1 MATSRQLREQIAAG
15 RWDAALAALYGGS
28 EEVLSRQRSRYG
40 AALEQFEL
48 YYGPG
53 RQVQVYSAPGR
64 TELGGNHTDHQHGYG
79 LAGAVTLDLV
89 AVASRNEDGFIRVK
103 SRGFNKLDV
112 IDLTEE
118 EPQQGESTHSASL
131 IRGIAEGFRAKGCD
145 VGGFDAYT
153 ASDVLRGSGLS
164 SSAAFEMGVAMILNT
179 EYGCGLDAPAL
190 ARICQFA
197 ENTYFGKPSGLL
209 DQLTSAVGG
218 VLFADFADPTA
229 PKIEKI
235 HADGVLP
242 EGMTLCVTDTRASH
256 SELTGEFAAIRNEME
271 AVAACLGGKVLGEVD
286 EKRFWQEL
294 PRLREQC
301 GDRAV
306 LRAIHYFEE
315 NARTLAQRAALA
327 AGDFAAF
334 ARLVEKSGHSSFE
347 CCQNV
352 YCASSPKHQG
362 LSAAL
367 AISQSILAG
376 TGGAWR
382 MQGGGFAGTIQ
393 AFVPDALVKRYCA
406 AMEALFGP
414 GCCYLLSLRE
424 QELCGSC
431 KHKRMP
437 CGMVKVHRRR
447 AFFCFLERSAALR
460 LCVCTQSAHI
470 VLVGLKVF
478 CSLARSAEE
487 EGVDA
492 FHGIEAGLDHI
503 EQQLRNERDGER
515 EQSTSKEEISETE
528 MVRK

>member
-1 MATSRQLREQIAAG
+1 MHYNSGNKPNIAESAGRGSGWQASRQLREQIAAG

-28 EEVLSRQRSRYG
+28 EKVLARQRSRYG

-112 IDLTEE
+112 IDLTEA

-131 IRGIAEGFRAKGCD
+131 IRGIAEGFRAKGYD

-218 VLFADFADPTA
+218 IIFADFADPQQ
-229 PKIEKI
+229 PVLEKI
-235 HADGVLP
+235 HADGLLP
-242 EGMTLCVTDTRASH
+242 PGMSLCVTDTRGSH
-256 SELTGEFAAIRNEME
+256 SELTGEFAAIRQEME
-271 AVAACLGGKVLGEVD
+271 QIAAFLGKKVLGQVTESA
-286 EKRFWQEL
+286 FWAAL
-294 PRLREQC
+294 PALRKAC

-315 NARTLAQRAALA
+315 NARTLAQRDALQAGQFAVFAALVLESGRA
-327 AGDFAAF
+327 SFA
-334 ARLVEKSGHSSFE
+334 L
-347 CCQNV
+347 CQNV
-352 YCASSPKHQG
+352 YCSTDVRHQG
-362 LSAAL
+362 ISVAL
-367 AISQSILAG
+367 ALSQSILQG
-376 TGGAWR
+376 STGAWR

-393 AFVPDALVKRYCA
+393 AYVPQSLLERYHS
-406 AMEALFGP
+406 EIERIFGK
-414 GCCYLLSLRE
+414 GSCYILRLRE
-424 QELCGSC
+424 QGA
-431 KHKRMP
+431 
-437 CGMVKVHRRR
+437 VKV
-447 AFFCFLERSAALR
+447 
-460 LCVCTQSAHI
+460 I
-470 VLVGLKVF
+470 
-478 CSLARSAEE
+478 
-487 EGVDA
+487 
-492 FHGIEAGLDHI
+492 
-503 EQQLRNERDGER
+503 
-515 EQSTSKEEISETE
+515 
-528 MVRK
+528 

>member
-1 MATSRQLREQIAAG
+1 MDTIRLIASDLDATLLDGQSQLPPDFAETVR
-15 RWDAALAALYGGS
+15 ALAERGIRFAAASGRPIYTLEEMFAPLRDDIIFVGDNGGAICWKGESLYLSEMDVADWHTLAGQARSAGHAAVLCGLETAYVEEQFRPYDRVFKRFYTKVEYVPHLEDVTARVDKFTIYFPEGDSQKGYDELYGPVWGERFS
-28 EEVLSRQRSRYG
+28 VAVAGADWVDIMNPGIHKG
-40 AALEQFEL
+40 AALL
-48 YYGPG
+48 
-53 RQVQVYSAPGR
+53 R
-64 TELGGNHTDHQHGYG
+64 LGER
-79 LAGAVTLDLV
+79 L
-89 AVASRNEDGFIRVK
+89 
-103 SRGFNKLDV
+103 
-112 IDLTEE
+112 
-118 EPQQGESTHSASL
+118 
-131 IRGIAEGFRAKGCD
+131 
-145 VGGFDAYT
+145 
-153 ASDVLRGSGLS
+153 
-164 SSAAFEMGVAMILNT
+164 
-179 EYGCGLDAPAL
+179 
-190 ARICQFA
+190 
-197 ENTYFGKPSGLL
+197 
-209 DQLTSAVGG
+209 
-218 VLFADFADPTA
+218 
-229 PKIEKI
+229 
-235 HADGVLP
+235 GVLP

-334 ARLVEKSGHSSFE
+334 ARLAEKSGHSSFE

-393 AFVPDALVKRYCA
+393 AFVPDALIKRYCA

-424 QELCGSC
+424 QG
-431 KHKRMP
+431 
-437 CGMVKVHRRR
+437 
-447 AFFCFLERSAALR
+447 A
-460 LCVCTQSAHI
+460 
-470 VLVGLKVF
+470 
-478 CSLARSAEE
+478 
-487 EGVDA
+487 
-492 FHGIEAGLDHI
+492 
-503 EQQLRNERDGER
+503 
-515 EQSTSKEEISETE
+515 
-528 MVRK
+528 VRVM

>member
-1 MATSRQLREQIAAG
+1 MATSAQLRKQILQG
-15 RWDAALAALYGGS
+15 SWDAALAALYGADPA
-28 EEVLSRQRSRYG
+28 VLQRQRGRYA

-48 YYGPG
+48 YFGPG

-64 TELGGNHTDHQHGYG
+64 AELGGNHTDHQGGYG
-79 LAGAVTLDLV
+79 LAAAVTLDLV
-89 AVASRNEDGFIRVK
+89 AVAARNTDGYVRVK

-112 IDLTEE
+112 IDLATA
-118 EPQQGESTHSASL
+118 EPQAGESTHSASL
-131 IRGIAEGFRAKGCD
+131 IRGIAEGFRAVGKQI
-145 VGGFDAYT
+145 GGFDAYT

-164 SSAAFEMGVAMILNT
+164 SSAAFEMGMASIWNE
-179 EYGCGLDAPAL
+179 EYSTGLTPAEL
-190 ARICQFA
+190 AGICQYA

-218 VLFADFADPTA
+218 IIFADFADPRA
-229 PKIEKI
+229 PKIEKL
-235 HADGVLP
+235 HADGLLP
-242 EGMTLCVTDTRASH
+242 EGMFLCVTDTRGSH

-271 AVAACLGGKVLGEVD
+271 AVAACLGGKVLGEVE

-315 NARTLAQRAALA
+315 NARTLAQRDALA

-362 LSAAL
+362 LSVAL

-424 QELCGSC
+424 QG
-431 KHKRMP
+431 
-437 CGMVKVHRRR
+437 
-447 AFFCFLERSAALR
+447 A
-460 LCVCTQSAHI
+460 
-470 VLVGLKVF
+470 
-478 CSLARSAEE
+478 
-487 EGVDA
+487 
-492 FHGIEAGLDHI
+492 
-503 EQQLRNERDGER
+503 
-515 EQSTSKEEISETE
+515 
-528 MVRK
+528 VRVM

>member
-1 MATSRQLREQIAAG
+1 MATSRQLRDEIAAG
-15 RWDAALAALYGGS
+15 RRDAALAALYGGS
-28 EEVLSRQRSRYG
+28 ESVLARQRSRYC
-40 AALEQFEL
+40 AALDQFEL

-112 IDLTEE
+112 IDLTEA

-131 IRGIAEGFRAKGCD
+131 IRGIADGFRAKGFGI
-145 VGGFDAYT
+145 GGFDAYT

-164 SSAAFEMGVAMILNT
+164 SSAAFEMGMAVILNT

-197 ENTYFGKPSGLL
+197 ENAYFGKPSGLL

-218 VLFADFADPTA
+218 VLFADFADPAA

-256 SELTGEFAAIRNEME
+256 SELTGEFAAIRREME
-271 AVAACLGGKVLGEVD
+271 AVAACLGKSVLGQVA
-286 EKRFWQEL
+286 EKDFWAAL
-294 PRLREQC
+294 PRLRKAC

-315 NARTLAQRAALA
+315 NARALAQRNALVS
-327 AGDFAAF
+327 GEFRRF
-334 ARLVEKSGHSSFE
+334 LELILESGHASFAF
-347 CCQNV
+347 CQNV
-352 YCASSPKHQG
+352 YCAADPRHQG
-362 LSAAL
+362 LSIAL
-367 AISQSILAG
+367 AVSQSLLEG
-376 TGGAWR
+376 QGGAWR

-393 AFVPDALVKRYCA
+393 AFVPGALTGRYHD
-406 AMEALFGP
+406 AMEQVFGA
-414 GCCYLLSLRE
+414 GSCYLLCLRE
-424 QELCGSC
+424 QGAV
-431 KHKRMP
+431 R
-437 CGMVKVHRRR
+437 
-447 AFFCFLERSAALR
+447 
-460 LCVCTQSAHI
+460 
-470 VLVGLKVF
+470 VL
-478 CSLARSAEE
+478 
-487 EGVDA
+487 
-492 FHGIEAGLDHI
+492 
-503 EQQLRNERDGER
+503 
-515 EQSTSKEEISETE
+515 
-528 MVRK
+528 

>member
-1 MATSRQLREQIAAG
+1 MATSAQLRKQILQG
-15 RWDAALAALYGGS
+15 SWDAALAALYGADPA
-28 EEVLSRQRSRYG
+28 VLQRQRGRYA

-48 YYGPG
+48 YFGPG

-64 TELGGNHTDHQHGYG
+64 AELGGNHTDHQGGCG
-79 LAGAVTLDLV
+79 LAAAVTLDLV
-89 AVASRNEDGFIRVK
+89 AVAARSTDGYVRVK
-103 SRGFNKLDV
+103 SRGFDKLDV
-112 IDLTEE
+112 IDLATA
-118 EPQQGESTHSASL
+118 EPQAGESTHSASL
-131 IRGIAEGFRAKGCD
+131 IRGIAEGFRAVGRQI
-145 VGGFDAYT
+145 GGFDAYT

-164 SSAAFEMGVAMILNT
+164 SSAAFEMGMASIWNE
-179 EYGCGLDAPAL
+179 EYSTGLTPAEL
-190 ARICQFA
+190 AGICQYA

-218 VLFADFADPTA
+218 IIFADFADLRA
-229 PKIEKI
+229 PKIEKL
-235 HADGVLP
+235 HADGLLP
-242 EGMTLCVTDTRASH
+242 EGMFLCVTDTRASH

-367 AISQSILAG
+367 AISQNILAG

-393 AFVPDALVKRYCA
+393 AFVPGMLTAKYHDAIEKV
-406 AMEALFGP
+406 FGA
-414 GCCYLLSLRE
+414 GSCYLLRLRE
-424 QELCGSC
+424 QG
-431 KHKRMP
+431 
-437 CGMVKVHRRR
+437 
-447 AFFCFLERSAALR
+447 ALR
-460 LCVCTQSAHI
+460 VI
-470 VLVGLKVF
+470 
-478 CSLARSAEE
+478 
-487 EGVDA
+487 
-492 FHGIEAGLDHI
+492 
-503 EQQLRNERDGER
+503 
-515 EQSTSKEEISETE
+515 
-528 MVRK
+528 